1 MRALTE
7 KADVLVADEICSSAY
22 RRVWEERWV
31 NTAQYWDGGDLGAVG
46 ERIEWLLGLLE
57 ECEGEAVTL
66 ERAVGLVRMLL
77 GVQRTRV
84 GR

>member
-7 KADVLVADEICSSAY
+7 SADALVADEICSSAY

-31 NTAQYWDGGDLGAVG
+31 NTAQYWDGGDLGVVG
-46 ERIEWLLGLLE
+46 ERIERLLE
-57 ECEGEAVTL
+57 ECDGEAVAL
-66 ERAVGLVRMLL
+66 ER
-77 GVQRTRV
+77 VQRTRV